1 MTSNGS
7 DWVMRGMAASTIIF
21 NDPVWSEQEYAMQRG
36 ERRRG
41 TFDPPLPAGH
51 IDALHARWER
61 ASALQDR
68 MAAEGCD
75 TLPIETDARSWAA
88 VIGDMLFAGRTA
100 DRRGIRWVPAALL
113 AEYQAL
119 VATPLP
125 GSTDLAA

>member
-7 DWVMRGMAASTIIF
+7 NWVMRGMAASTIIF

-41 TFDPPLPAGH
+41 TFNPPVPSTH
-51 IDALHARWER
+51 VDALHARWER

-68 MAAEGCD
+68 MVAEGRD
-75 TLPIETDARSWAA
+75 TLPIEADPRSWAA
-88 VIGDMLFAGRTA
+88 VPGDMLLVGRTA

-113 AEYQAL
+113 AEYRAL